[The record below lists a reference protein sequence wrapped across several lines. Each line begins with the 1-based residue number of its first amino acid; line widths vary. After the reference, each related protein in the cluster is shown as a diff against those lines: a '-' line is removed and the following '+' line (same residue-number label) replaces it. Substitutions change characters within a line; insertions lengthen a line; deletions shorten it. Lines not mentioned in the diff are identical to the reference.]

1 MVAGGTVR
9 HRCRVQE
16 VRIYFMAFFR
26 CHNRD
31 HMTCLTFMDGMEVE
45 ELVAMEVEV
54 DNVTSTGSSKLLGL
68 LGDGGSRCL
77 GATT

>member
-1 MVAGGTVR
+1 
-9 HRCRVQE
+9 
-16 VRIYFMAFFR
+16 
-26 CHNRD
+26 
-31 HMTCLTFMDGMEVE
+31 MTCLTFMDGMEVE